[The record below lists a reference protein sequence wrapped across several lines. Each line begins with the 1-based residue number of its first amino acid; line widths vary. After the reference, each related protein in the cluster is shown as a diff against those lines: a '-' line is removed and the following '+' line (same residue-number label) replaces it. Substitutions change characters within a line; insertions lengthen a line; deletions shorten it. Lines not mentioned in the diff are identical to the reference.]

1 MKRCTFHGM
10 REGIV
15 TTVVILAWLAASALF
30 YFWAAQTVW
39 GLIAGLVVLVAI
51 PALAFRR

>member
-1 MKRCTFHGM
+1 M